1 MWESDCP
8 FQVQG
13 KNSYR
18 DSIDLIRTRLKFL
31 SVEDKDWLLRR
42 TAEEFFFRK

>member
-13 KNSYR
+13 GHTYQ
-18 DSIDLIRTRLKFL
+18 DSVDLAIRRLDFL
-31 SVEDKDWLLRR
+31 SDVDKDWLMRK
-42 TAEEFFFRK
+42 TAENFFFPK

>member
-13 KNSYR
+13 EHTYLA
-18 DSIDLIRTRLKFL
+18 SIDLVRRRLDFL
-31 SVEDKDWLLRR
+31 SDDDKEWVLRR
-42 TAEEFFFRK
+42 TAEEFFFKR